1 MIVHTQDKTKPIR
14 LETSFILPRLLATE
28 STNTSKS
35 AN

>member
-1 MIVHTQDKTKPIR
+1 MIAHTQDETKPIR
-14 LETSFILPRLLATE
+14 LETSFILPHLLATE